1 MQNGLRIR
9 WNKKEQFVVENLYVF
24 EVNSPKEVLDLFKFG
39 AMNRIKAAHNL
50 NELSSRS
57 HSIFS
62 LTIESLDMR
71 DQTNVTVSKLQLVD
85 LAGSERQSLTG
96 VTGVQAKESIDINKS
111 LHVLRKV
118 ITELTEQRKDSSKGK
133 FVPYREAKL
142 T

>member
-1 MQNGLRIR
+1 MDPTKRGARGDKTDKMSDGLRIR
-9 WNKKEQFVVENLYVF
+9 WTKKEQFVVENLYVF

-118 ITELTEQRKDSSKGK
+118 ITELTE
-133 FVPYREAKL
+133 
-142 T
+142 

>member
-39 AMNRIKAAHNL
+39 AMNRIRAAHNL

-62 LTIESLDMR
+62 LTIES
-71 DQTNVTVSKLQLVD
+71 
-85 LAGSERQSLTG
+85 
-96 VTGVQAKESIDINKS
+96 
-111 LHVLRKV
+111 
-118 ITELTEQRKDSSKGK
+118 
-133 FVPYREAKL
+133 
-142 T
+142 

>member
-1 MQNGLRIR
+1 
-9 WNKKEQFVVENLYVF
+9 
-24 EVNSPKEVLDLFKFG
+24 
-39 AMNRIKAAHNL
+39 MNRIKAAHNL

-118 ITELTEQRKDSSKGK
+118 ITELTE
-133 FVPYREAKL
+133 
-142 T
+142 